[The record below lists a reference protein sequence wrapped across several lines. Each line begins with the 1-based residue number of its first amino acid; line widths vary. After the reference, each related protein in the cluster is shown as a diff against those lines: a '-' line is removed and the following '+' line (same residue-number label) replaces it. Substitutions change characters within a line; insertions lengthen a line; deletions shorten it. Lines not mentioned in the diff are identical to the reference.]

1 MVEKIVEI
9 VRPIDAPEVV
19 ETGGDAAHDIRM
31 VNNGPSGP
39 TFLRLVDK
47 LGNIV
52 NKISTPNHE
61 TGDATIGFHSYHMM
75 PKTHL
80 ILRIEVGIGTADDPV
95 EVTDRDMLV
104 ILNIDLPAPDMN
116 TVELQFELVYPV
128 MMFPSAVVP
137 IVGYPGQ
144 ITYTSIF
151 CKNLWEEAPTHKIQ
165 FNITIQG
172 AIDTEELKPSWTVD
186 GVVHTNEAVYE
197 IAGGQTIEII
207 TTVTVPVEIPAGSS
221 IRIVPV
227 KVEVV

>member
-9 VRPIDAPEVV
+9 VRPTDIPEVV
-19 ETGGDAAHDIRM
+19 ETGGNAAHDLRM

-61 TGDATIGFHSYHMM
+61 TGDATVGFYNYQMM
-75 PKTHL
+75 PDTHL

-95 EVTDRDMLV
+95 EVTDRDLLV
-104 ILNIDLPAPDMN
+104 ILNSDLPAPDMN
-116 TVELQFELVYPV
+116 TIELQFNLTYPV
-128 MMFPSAVVP
+128 MMFPSPVVP

-144 ITYTSIF
+144 VTETSVF
-151 CKNLWEEAPTHKIQ
+151 CKNLWSEAPTHKIK
-165 FNITIQG
+165 FNITISG
-172 AIDTEELKPSWTVD
+172 PVDTNELNPSWLVD
-186 GVVHTNEAVYE
+186 GVEHSNNSIYE
-197 IAGGQTIEII
+197 IAGGQSIEIVTII
-207 TTVTVPVEIPAGSS
+207 TIPEEVPAGCM

-227 KVEVV
+227 KVEVD